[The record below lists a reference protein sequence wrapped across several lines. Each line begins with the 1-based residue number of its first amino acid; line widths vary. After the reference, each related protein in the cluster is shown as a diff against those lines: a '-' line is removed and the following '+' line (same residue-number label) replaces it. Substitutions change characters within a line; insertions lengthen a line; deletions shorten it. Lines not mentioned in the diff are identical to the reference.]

1 MTALISSSAAERPY
15 HHGDLRKALI
25 DAAVA
30 EVAAEGASA
39 LSMRAIARRAG
50 VSHAAPAHHFG
61 DKAGIFTAIAVEGF
75 DLMTKTIAPVAFEEQ
90 GFIAGGTAY
99 VLFALEH
106 PGYFEVMFRPTLY
119 DLDDPA
125 LVAARDGAFDVLVE
139 SARHAIAP
147 ARDRRQRQRRWPSPA
162 GPSRTGSPPCGCRR
176 TWSTSSDPTR
186 STRSPVELRPS
197 VRSFD
202 VPRTLRRRRTRRTS
216 SRSRVS
222 ARWCRSG
229 SGSRAEGHRRRP
241 ARPPR

>member
-1 MTALISSSAAERPY
+1 MTASSLSGADERPY

-25 DAAVA
+25 EAAVA

-90 GFIAGGTAY
+90 GFVAGGTAY

-139 SARHAIAP
+139 SARRAIAP
-147 ARDRRQRQRRWPSPA
+147 DASDDEAEALAVAGWSLSHGFSTLWLQANLVDKLGPDPFDQVARGMVALGEIVRRALGAQASP
-162 GPSRTGSPPCGCRR
+162 GS
-176 TWSTSSDPTR
+176 
-186 STRSPVELRPS
+186 
-197 VRSFD
+197 
-202 VPRTLRRRRTRRTS
+202 
-216 SRSRVS
+216 
-222 ARWCRSG
+222 
-229 SGSRAEGHRRRP
+229 
-241 ARPPR
+241 